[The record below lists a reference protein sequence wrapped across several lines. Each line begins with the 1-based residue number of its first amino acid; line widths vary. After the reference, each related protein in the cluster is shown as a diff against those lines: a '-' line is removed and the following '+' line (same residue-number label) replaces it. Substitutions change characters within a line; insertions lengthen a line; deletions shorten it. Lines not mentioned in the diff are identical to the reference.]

1 MSSDGLASFGY
12 ELGLL
17 KRVRRSGWWHAG
29 VRDPESVG
37 EHSLRT
43 AQLAAL
49 IAAEEGASP
58 ERAAFLAVWHDT
70 QEIRT
75 GDLPLTAV
83 DYLRKPEPRE
93 ITADQTASLP
103 DRSRSLVREAVD
115 EYETRSSAE
124 ALCAKDADKLEM
136 LLQAVEYR
144 DVGVR
149 RVDGWIDSARKDMKT
164 ETGQR
169 IAEAAVNLSP
179 LAWRDR

>member
-1 MSSDGLASFGY
+1 MTESLASFGY

-37 EHSLRT
+37 EHSLRA

-70 QEIRT
+70 QETRT

-93 ITADQTASLP
+93 ITADQTAALP
-103 DRSRSLVREAVD
+103 PRSRDVVREAVD

-136 LLQAVEYR
+136 LLQALEYR
-144 DVGVR
+144 DIGVR
-149 RVDGWIDSARKDMKT
+149 PVDEWIESARKGLKT
-164 ETGQR
+164 ETAR
-169 IAEAAVNLSP
+169 KIAEAALTLSP
-179 LAWRDR
+179 LSWRSR